1 MTDPSCACTCT
12 FAGATPAA
20 GVCLPLLS
28 TIVIVDEGCGG
39 EENIDLL
46 LNTGR
51 WLHAESKTRYASKA
65 PCNSDVEE
73 VDDEVVVI
81 AEAILLAI
89 SADGHPVVMVVAVK
103 KLKWG

>member
-1 MTDPSCACTCT
+1 M
-12 FAGATPAA
+12 
-20 GVCLPLLS
+20 LS

-65 PCNSDVEE
+65 PCNSDVDE
-73 VDDEVVVI
+73 VEDEVVVM